1 METIVHMTTFCLF
14 LFRSYRTYEE
24 WKPTFL
30 MFTPPSLLCSY
41 RTYEEWKRGHGHFIS
56 SVKDS
61 SYRTYEEWKLWNHK
75 RSTQWRLVLTVPMR
89 NGNNDIHRVNSPWVL
104 QVLTV
109 PMRNG
114 NSVPS
119 LQFRWVCSSFLPYLW
134 GMETTDGNYFLV
146 TERTVLTVPMRNGNV
161 LGVSPRSTVA
171 SVLTVPMRNGNILL
185 WLCHRGLCLVLTV
198 PMRNGNFSISFASFS
213 SSSWF
218 LPYLWGME
226 TTRGVHNLE
235 VSMSSYRTYE
245 EWKPSST
252 KTIPLR
258 NFRFLPYL
266 WGMETAEYRVN
277 NLNQTSVLTV
287 PMRNGNCR
295 IPCEQSQSN

>member
-134 GMETTDGNYFLV
+134 GMETYF
-146 TERTVLTVPMRNGNV
+146 VLCVIV
-161 LGVSPRSTVA
+161 H
-171 SVLTVPMRNGNILL
+171 
-185 WLCHRGLCLVLTV
+185 HRK
-198 PMRNGNFSISFASFS
+198 
-213 SSSWF
+213 F

-226 TTRGVHNLE
+226 TDFEPGWVCGNYVFLPYLWGMETPALKLE
-235 VSMSSYRTYE
+235 LPVKISSYRTYE
-245 EWKPSST
+245 EWKPVAT
-252 KTIPLR
+252 DR
-258 NFRFLPYL
+258 D
-266 WGMETAEYRVN
+266 
-277 NLNQTSVLTV
+277 
-287 PMRNGNCR
+287 C
-295 IPCEQSQSN
+295 